1 MHDDDDHWERLIFGA
16 EKFQRDLEVHALN
29 LKFHHSE
36 SGHWQDK
43 AHKILR
49 WILLFAILTVSLMIL
64 TLLELFIGHQSNWW
78 LVGGGYFCCL
88 ISCVLAYVHGRCI
101 KRSRAASE
109 RFRSLEPPASL
120 RPLMASIDA
129 EIEADERAAAAAK
142 KRGWRY
148 GRRLSQYGER
158 RQPGRL
164 GHD

>member
-78 LVGGGYFCCL
+78 LVGEVTSAVSSPAFSHTCT
-88 ISCVLAYVHGRCI
+88 A
-101 KRSRAASE
+101 AASSD
-109 RFRSLEPPASL
+109 RGP
-120 RPLMASIDA
+120 
-129 EIEADERAAAAAK
+129 RARDFGPSNHPRAFA
-142 KRGWRY
+142 
-148 GRRLSQYGER
+148 L
-158 RQPGRL
+158 
-164 GHD
+164 